1 MKKIFVFLILGM
13 VVLAAGGALAAGL
26 SPNNNLKVDEV
37 VRNVMAEKDATSL
50 GSVAAV
56 LPGDLIVQVPG
67 GTPAKEMSYQE
78 AIREALREEMVRD
91 ERVFLIGED
100 IGRHGGAFGVTRT
113 LWDQFG
119 DKRVRNTP
127 ISENS
132 IVGCA
137 TGAAIVG
144 MRPVIELMFVD
155 FSGLAL
161 DQIANQAAKLRFM
174 TGGQVTVPWTLRM
187 PQGGG
192 AGKSTAA
199 QHSQSLEVWYAHI
212 PGLKVVFPSTPYDA
226 KGLLK
231 AAIRDDN
238 PVVFL
243 EQKFLYSFKGLVPE
257 EEYVLPL
264 GKCDVKREGQDVTVI
279 ASGYMVWHAMMAART
294 LAEEGID
301 VEVIDP
307 RTLAP
312 LDEET
317 IGESARKTGRVVLVA
332 EACRSYGPT
341 GEWGMVVMEQA
352 FDYLEAPIVRVT
364 GRHTP
369 IPFADSLEKGV
380 WPEARDVTNA
390 IRKVME

>member
-1 MKKIFVFLILGM
+1 M
-13 VVLAAGGALAAGL
+13 V
-26 SPNNNLKVDEV
+26 E
-37 VRNVMAEKDATSL
+37 RDATSL
-50 GSVAAV
+50 GAVAPV
-56 LPGDLIVQVPG
+56 LPSDLIVQVPE

-78 AIREALREEMVRD
+78 AIREALREEMMRD
-91 ERVFLIGED
+91 ERVFLLGED
-100 IGRHGGAFGVTRT
+100 IAKHGGAFGVTRT

-119 DKRVRNTP
+119 SERVRNTP
-127 ISENS
+127 ISENT
-132 IVGCA
+132 IVGTA
-137 TGAAIVG
+137 TGAALVG
-144 MRPVIELMFVD
+144 MRPVAELMFID

-174 TGGQVTVPWTLRM
+174 TGGQAMVPWVVRM

-243 EQKFLYSFKGLVPE
+243 EHKFLYSFRGLVPE

-264 GKCDVKREGQDVTVI
+264 SKCDIKLKGEDVTVI
-279 ASGYMVWHAMMAART
+279 ASGYMVWHAMQAASM
-294 LAEEGID
+294 LADEGID
-301 VEVIDP
+301 VEVVDP
-307 RTLAP
+307 RTLSP

-341 GEWGMVVMEQA
+341 GEWAMVVMEQA
-352 FDYLEAPIVRVT
+352 FDYLQAPIMRVT
-364 GRHTP
+364 GRHSP
-369 IPFADSLEKGV
+369 IPYADSIERGV
-380 WPEARDVTNA
+380 WPDVNDVVEA
-390 IRKVME
+390 IHKVME